1 MSKRNDII
9 QALLDSLV
17 TAGVVESSNIVRRLV
32 FLHEV
37 NDFPAI
43 CTYTPR
49 ETRTHYGG
57 GRRIAQITLNIR
69 GYSYSGDD
77 AIGECERLGR
87 SIEDAVDIYARSHPD
102 LELYEARVLSLRTD
116 EGLYEPHGIVDL
128 TVQITYEV

>member
-1 MSKRNDII
+1 LSKRNNII
-9 QALLDSLV
+9 QALLDTFV
-17 TAGVVESSNIVRRLV
+17 DTGVVLSANVTRRLA

-49 ETRTHYGG
+49 ETRTHYGD
-57 GRRIAQITLNIR
+57 GRRIAQITLNVR

-77 AIGECERLGR
+77 AIGECELLAR
-87 SIEDAVDIYARSHPD
+87 SIEDAVDTYARAHPD
-102 LELYEARVLSLRTD
+102 LGLYEARVLSLRTD
-116 EGLYEPHGIVDL
+116 EGLYAPHGITDL